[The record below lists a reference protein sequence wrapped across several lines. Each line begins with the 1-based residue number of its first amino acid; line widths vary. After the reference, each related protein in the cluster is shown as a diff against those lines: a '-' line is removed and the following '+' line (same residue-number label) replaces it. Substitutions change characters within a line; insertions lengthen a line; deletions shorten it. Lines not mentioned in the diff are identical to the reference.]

1 MIASMPIHVGKV
13 TKNRLELLF
22 AFQEIGHE
30 TTWDYVSQQ
39 MESSEILMDIAQTQ
53 MKKMLQAR
61 SPHQAAQTWGN
72 GAISLGKAVL
82 DHAIATTDISRT
94 AERQAMDLFMDA
106 MSACLKNKAA
116 LASGSDR
123 LN

>member
-1 MIASMPIHVGKV
+1 MIASMPVHVGKV
-13 TKNRLELLF
+13 TKNRLALLF
-22 AFQEIGHE
+22 AFQEIGNE

-39 MESSEILMDIAQTQ
+39 MESSETLMDIAQAQ
-53 MKKMLQAR
+53 MKGMLQAR
-61 SPHQAAQTWGN
+61 NPHQAAATWGN

-106 MSACLKNKAA
+106 MFACLNNKTT
-116 LASGSDR
+116 LAWGGTR

>member
-13 TKNRLELLF
+13 TKKRLELLF
-22 AFQEIGHE
+22 AFQEVGNE

-53 MKKMLQAR
+53 IKGMLQAR
-61 SPHQAAQTWGN
+61 NPHQAAQTWGN
-72 GAISLGKAVL
+72 GAISFGKAVL

-116 LASGSDR
+116 LASGGDR

>member
-22 AFQEIGHE
+22 AFQEIGNE

-39 MESSEILMDIAQTQ
+39 MESSETLMDIAQTQ
-53 MKKMLQAR
+53 MKRMFQAR
-61 SPHQAAQTWGN
+61 NPYQAVETWGN
-72 GAISLGKAVL
+72 GAVSLGKAVL

-94 AERQAMDLFMDA
+94 AERQAMDLFIDA

-116 LASGSDR
+116 LASGGTR